1 MVGQKRELKNVKVL
15 PFKTKRELVSFM
27 KTVVAPE
34 LGVKCNFCHNL
45 TDYSSDEK
53 DHKKVA
59 RKMMAMVNTANQTM
73 NELNFHLF
81 TFKSPVEAI
90 EFIQNHSVDI
100 VVTDYVMPQINGL
113 ELLDT
118 IMSFDPNLYTIL
130 VTAEREEALMSVALE
145 KGATDFLTKPIK
157 PYELRPKIKNLLRL
171 RNAKRLVKIREK
183 EMILRLSKTAEYK
196 DTDTGRHIERVGMY
210 SELLAKSYGLNRSQ
224 SEVIMLAAPLHD
236 VGKISVPDHIL
247 RKSAKLDPDE
257 WKIMQQHTIIG
268 YKIFEDTE
276 ISLLKCAGL
285 IALYHHEKWNGQGYP
300 VGLTGDDIPLEARI
314 VAIADVFD
322 ALTMKRPY
330 KEPWPLEKAFDL
342 IKKEQGKHFDPELVD
357 IFLKNED
364 KIRKICLNFQDDEKK

>member
-1 MVGQKRELKNVKVL
+1 LLKKI
-15 PFKTKRELVSFM
+15 VSS
-27 KTVVAPE
+27 
-34 LGVKCNFCHNL
+34 L
-45 TDYSSDEK
+45 
-53 DHKKVA
+53 
-59 RKMMAMVNTANQTM
+59 M

-130 VTAEREEALMSVALE
+130 VTAEREGALMSVALE